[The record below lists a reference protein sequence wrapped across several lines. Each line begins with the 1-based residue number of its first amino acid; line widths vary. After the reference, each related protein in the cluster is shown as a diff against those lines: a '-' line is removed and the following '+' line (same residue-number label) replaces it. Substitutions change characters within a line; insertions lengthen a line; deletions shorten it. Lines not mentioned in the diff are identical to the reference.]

1 MILLN
6 DFISE
11 YKSIKVE
18 IDQAISKVLN
28 SGWFILGNELTQ
40 FEKEFANYLGVK
52 YCVGVGSGTD
62 AITLSLMALDIG
74 YGDEVITTNLTAFPT
89 VTGIIRSGAKPV
101 VVDILINDGLIN
113 PDLIEQK
120 INKRTKAIVPVHLY
134 GQSCEMNKINS
145 IAKKYKLKI
154 VEDCAQAAGSLFG
167 NKKTGTI
174 GDCGAFSF
182 YPTKNLGGY
191 GDGGI
196 ISTNNDLLYEKLI
209 MIRNYGQSSRY
220 LHDYDGLNSRLD
232 EIQAAILKIKLRY
245 LDEWI
250 GKRIQIAQYYDE
262 NLINVE
268 SIKENHYGKHTYH
281 LYIIKTPNRENLQ
294 AHLSYNGIQTLIH
307 YPKPINKQKAFYFQK
322 DEKLI
327 NSKRFSDEI
336 LSIPIYP
343 MLKREELIK
352 IVRCINEFNC

>member
-1 MILLN
+1 VRP
-6 DFISE
+6 S
-11 YKSIKVE
+11 
-18 IDQAISKVLN
+18 
-28 SGWFILGNELTQ
+28 
-40 FEKEFANYLGVK
+40 
-52 YCVGVGSGTD
+52 
-62 AITLSLMALDIG
+62 
-74 YGDEVITTNLTAFPT
+74 
-89 VTGIIRSGAKPV
+89 
-101 VVDILINDGLIN
+101 LINT
-113 PDLIEQK
+113 DLIEQK

-232 EIQAAILKIKLRY
+232 EIQAAILRIKLKY
-245 LDEWI
+245 LDEWNR
-250 GKRIQIAQYYDE
+250 KRRQIAQYYNE
-262 NLINVE
+262 NLKYAEPVTD
-268 SIKENHYGKHTYH
+268 NHYGKHIYH
-281 LYIIKTPNRENLQ
+281 LYPIKIENRERMQ
-294 AHLSYNGIQTLIH
+294 IHLDSNRIQSLIH
-307 YPKPINKQKAFYFQK
+307 YPKPINKQKAFHYQK
-322 DEKLI
+322 NENLI
-327 NSKRFSDEI
+327 NSEKFANEI
-336 LSIPIYP
+336 LSIPIHP
-343 MLKREELIK
+343 NLNMKQIKK
-352 IVRCINEFNC
+352 IVTSINKIN